1 MSKGTHYLMK
11 NTLLH
16 TLFFSCFLLISV
28 LGQAQEKQLEKA
40 DQKYDRYA
48 FIDAQKIYLKVAE
61 EGYRSPQL
69 FKRLGNSYYFN
80 AEFEDAAKWYGELM
94 EDATNDVESEYYF
107 RYSQSLKA
115 LKKYDEADKWM
126 MKFNTFSSKDDRA
139 YLFTE
144 QPDYLREINY
154 NSGSYEITRTAI
166 NSTYSD
172 FGTAFSENKLVFAS
186 SRDTG
191 AFIKRIYEWTG
202 DPFLDLYE
210 VSINPANGELS
221 EVKKYKGNLNSIFHE
236 STPAFT
242 KDGNIVYFT
251 KNNYNNGSYREDEKG
266 TNKLKL
272 YKATR
277 SSDSKDFGTPKEMPF
292 NSDEYS
298 TAHPTLSP
306 DEKKLFFSSDMPGSE
321 GLSDIWVVDILSD
334 GSYSEPRNLGEG
346 INTAGRETFPFMTA
360 SGDMYFASDG
370 HIGLGGLDI
379 FVTNVT
385 DAETISEII
394 NIGEPA
400 NSSRDDFA
408 FVIDEDTK
416 FGYLSSNRNGGL
428 GDDDIYRFKQLK
440 EHKLFCEVIVMGV
453 VVDKDSGQLIP
464 GAKVSLVDGNNNVI
478 KSLTVG
484 DRANYAFVTE
494 CETQYFLRATKED
507 YIGDEKLFTTPTESQ
522 MVELDLMLEK
532 EIVKAE
538 VGDDI
543 GKLLKLEP
551 IYFDFDKHN
560 IRPDAAVELAK
571 VIAVMNE
578 YPEMKIDVRSHT
590 DSRGKDD
597 YNMRLSERRN
607 KSTINYIVE
616 RGGIS
621 RDRLTG
627 RGYGESELINECAN
641 GIPCSREKHELNRR
655 SEFRIVQIS
664 EE

>member
-11 NTLLH
+11 NNLLH
-16 TLFFSCFLLISV
+16 TLFFSCFVLLSV

-61 EGYRSPQL
+61 EGYRSSQL

-94 EDATNDVESEYYF
+94 KDATNEVESEYYF

-115 LKKYDEADKWM
+115 LEKYDEADKWM

-166 NSTYSD
+166 NSPYSD
-172 FGTAFSENKLVFAS
+172 FGTAFSEDKLVFAS

-210 VSINPANGELS
+210 VTINPTNGELS
-221 EVKKYKGNLNSIFHE
+221 KVNKYRGNLNSIFHE

-242 KDGNIVYFT
+242 KDGKTVYFT
-251 KNNYNNGSYREDEKG
+251 KNNYNDGSYREDEKG

-277 SSDSKDFGTPKEMPF
+277 KSESKDFGTPLEMPF

-298 TAHPTLSP
+298 TGHPTLSP

-334 GSYSEPRNLGEG
+334 ESYSEPRNLGER
-346 INTAGRETFPFMTA
+346 INTAGRETFPFMTET
-360 SGDMYFASDG
+360 GDLYFASDG

-379 FVTNVT
+379 FVTNVS
-385 DAETISEII
+385 DAETITQII

-428 GDDDIYRFKQLK
+428 GEDDIYRFKQLK
-440 EHKLFCEVIVMGV
+440 EHKIYCEVIVTGV
-453 VVDKDSGQLIP
+453 VVDKDTGELIP
-464 GAKVSLVDGNNNVI
+464 GATVSLVDGNNNII

-494 CETQYFLRATKED
+494 CETQYFLRAIKAD

-522 MVELDLMLEK
+522 MVELDLQLEK

-578 YPEMKIDVRSHT
+578 YPQMKIDVRSHT

>member
-1 MSKGTHYLMK
+1 
-11 NTLLH
+11 
-16 TLFFSCFLLISV
+16 
-28 LGQAQEKQLEKA
+28 
-40 DQKYDRYA
+40 
-48 FIDAQKIYLKVAE
+48 
-61 EGYRSPQL
+61 
-69 FKRLGNSYYFN
+69 
-80 AEFEDAAKWYGELM
+80 
-94 EDATNDVESEYYF
+94 
-107 RYSQSLKA
+107 
-115 LKKYDEADKWM
+115 
-126 MKFNTFSSKDDRA
+126 
-139 YLFTE
+139 
-144 QPDYLREINY
+144 
-154 NSGSYEITRTAI
+154 
-166 NSTYSD
+166 
-172 FGTAFSENKLVFAS
+172 
-186 SRDTG
+186 
-191 AFIKRIYEWTG
+191 
-202 DPFLDLYE
+202 
-210 VSINPANGELS
+210 
-221 EVKKYKGNLNSIFHE
+221 
-236 STPAFT
+236 
-242 KDGNIVYFT
+242 
-251 KNNYNNGSYREDEKG
+251 
-266 TNKLKL
+266 
-272 YKATR
+272 
-277 SSDSKDFGTPKEMPF
+277 
-292 NSDEYS
+292 
-298 TAHPTLSP
+298 
-306 DEKKLFFSSDMPGSE
+306 
-321 GLSDIWVVDILSD
+321 
-334 GSYSEPRNLGEG
+334 
-346 INTAGRETFPFMTA
+346 MTA